1 MPVAKKIIN
10 MLLLKTAPQDL
21 PYSMALL
28 VRVIF
33 LYFVTGIVVAGR
45 DDPSLAFAQIMLNI
59 SIILSFG
66 YVVLSLLNLMPRFVQ
81 TITALIGTGVV
92 FNILAWPILAY
103 DDMEQASAF
112 SVQVLSLFILM
123 LISWEILVS
132 AHIFRHA
139 LGTKM
144 TQAVIL
150 SMALFF
156 VTLSLSQLIFSGAA

>member
-1 MPVAKKIIN
+1 MSVAKKIIN

-21 PYSMALL
+21 PYSKALL
-28 VRVIF
+28 GRMIF
-33 LYFVTGIVVAGR
+33 LYFVTGIIVAGR
-45 DDPSLAFAQIMLNI
+45 DDPSLAFAQIMLNT

-66 YVVLSLLNLMPRFVQ
+66 FVVLSSLKLMPRFVQ

-92 FNILAWPILAY
+92 FNLLAWPILAY
-103 DDMEQASAF
+103 DDIEQASAF
-112 SVQVLSLFILM
+112 SVQMLSLLILM

-132 AHIFRHA
+132 AHIFRNA
-139 LGTKM
+139 LNIKT

-156 VTLSLSQLIFSGAA
+156 VALSLSQLIFSGAS